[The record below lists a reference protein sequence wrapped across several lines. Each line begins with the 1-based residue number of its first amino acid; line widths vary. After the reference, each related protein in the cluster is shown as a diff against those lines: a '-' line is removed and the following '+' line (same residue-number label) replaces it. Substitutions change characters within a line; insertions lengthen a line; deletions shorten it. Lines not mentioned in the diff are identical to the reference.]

1 MPILYHSDSS
11 NCSMEQAVEPK
22 DDKVNSFNFL
32 CIDFCRFYVDFRI
45 KFLEV
50 LRICC
55 FT

>member
-1 MPILYHSDSS
+1 
-11 NCSMEQAVEPK
+11 MEQAVEPK

-55 FT
+55 FTWLYTGIFKVVYY